1 MTFHLQRHPLSVVV
15 GLAVLC
21 SLGSAFTFLHS
32 PHNQREIRHAFS
44 QSSLEPQCRVRSLLP
59 YRSRLT
65 LCASEKGFVEADDM
79 DAIQK
84 LFNKFCDEDGLM
96 TKASLVAMPPFSD
109 MLVSS
114 AQEAS
119 LA

>member
-1 MTFHLQRHPLSVVV
+1 M
-15 GLAVLC
+15 
-21 SLGSAFTFLHS
+21 
-32 PHNQREIRHAFS
+32 
-44 QSSLEPQCRVRSLLP
+44 
-59 YRSRLT
+59 
-65 LCASEKGFVEADDM
+65 EADDM

-119 LA
+119 LV